1 MWVTTGA
8 RAKKRKFWIAMQLLN
23 DPDDNFPSEEEND
36 NLNIPRWLDQ
46 LDSEELDWLSGLDST
61 QIDELMNMKK

>member
-1 MWVTTGA
+1 MTTGA
-8 RAKKRKFWIAMQLLN
+8 RAKKRKFWIVMQLLN

>member
-1 MWVTTGA
+1 MLEPS
-8 RAKKRKFWIAMQLLN
+8 KERKFWIATQLLN

-46 LDSEELDWLSGLDST
+46 LDSKELGYLD
-61 QIDELMNMKK
+61 